1 MRWSVTGGAPA
12 LRPAA
17 RRAVDRAVAL
27 GADPDRRDHI
37 ELAVHELLANALEH
51 GHGGDPDLAIGILVT
66 RRGAGAVTVEISD
79 RAVRGPWRAPAPT
92 RPAHRADPP
101 CRGRGW
107 QLVDAVATASSAG
120 GDDAGATVVRIELPT
135 LHAGPGSG
143 S

>member
-1 MRWSVTGGAPA
+1 M
-12 LRPAA
+12 
-17 RRAVDRAVAL
+17 AL

-51 GHGGDPDLAIGILVT
+51 GHGGDPDRAIRIRVA
-66 RRGAGAVTVEISD
+66 RSGAGAVTVEVTD
-79 RAVRGPWRAPAPT
+79 RALRGPWDGA
-92 RPAHRADPP
+92 RPAGDAHGVASR
-101 CRGRGW
+101 RGRGW
-107 QLVDAVATASSAG
+107 QLVAAVATSFRAG

>member
-1 MRWSVTGGAPA
+1 MRWSVTGGARV

-17 RRAVDRAVAL
+17 RRAADRAVAL

-51 GHGGDPDLAIGILVT
+51 GHGGDPDLAIGIRVA
-66 RRGAGAVTVEISD
+66 RSGAGPVTVEVTD
-79 RAVRGPWRAPAPT
+79 HAVAGPFQAPAPA
-92 RPAHRADPP
+92 RPARGVDP
-101 CRGRGW
+101 CRGRGR
-107 QLVDAVATASSAG
+107 QLVEAVATSSSAG

-135 LHAGPGSG
+135 LHAGPDSG